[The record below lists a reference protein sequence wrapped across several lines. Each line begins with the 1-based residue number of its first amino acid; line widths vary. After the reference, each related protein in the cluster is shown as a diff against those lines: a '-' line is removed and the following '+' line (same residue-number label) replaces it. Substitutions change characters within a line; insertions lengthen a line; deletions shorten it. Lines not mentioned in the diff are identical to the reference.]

1 MGENTWLHVWGGRKN
16 PYSFHMEAE
25 NMLEKEMGGSR
36 LEKEKVSSCWILG
49 VQVVIVVVSPTKFVP
64 SL

>member
-1 MGENTWLHVWGGRKN
+1 MEGENI
-16 PYSFHMEAE
+16 
-25 NMLEKEMGGSR
+25 LEKERGGSR